1 LIELKA
7 FLSQVVTALQKT
19 EIPYLI
25 TGSVGSTIY
34 GDPRA
39 TRDIDFIIDPT
50 EAQLKH
56 FVQELASEYYISLEA
71 ALDAFHRRFMFN
83 VIDSSTGWKADFIIR
98 KNNRYEQMKFQRR
111 VQEVYLN
118 IPINVATPEDIILS
132 KLLWAKESDSERQVR
147 DAFGVVAVQGERLDK
162 EYLSKWAK
170 ELGVE
175 EVLEKIFKEASR
187 LR

>member
-1 LIELKA
+1 LTELKT
-7 FLSQVVTALQKT
+7 FLSRVLSILQKT

-25 TGSVGSTIY
+25 TGSVGSTIF

-50 EAQLKH
+50 EAQLRH
-56 FVQELASEYYISLEA
+56 FVQELTFEYYVSLET
-71 ALDAFHRRFMFN
+71 ALDALQRRFMFN

-98 KNNRYEQMKFQRR
+98 KNTRYEQMKFQRR
-111 VQEVYLN
+111 VQVVYLN

-132 KLLWAKESDSERQVR
+132 KLLWAKVSDSERQVR
-147 DAFGVVAVQGERLDK
+147 DAFGVVAVQGEKLDK
-162 EYLSKWAK
+162 EYLRKWAK

-175 EVLEKIFKEASR
+175 EVLEKIFKEASY
-187 LR
+187 LD